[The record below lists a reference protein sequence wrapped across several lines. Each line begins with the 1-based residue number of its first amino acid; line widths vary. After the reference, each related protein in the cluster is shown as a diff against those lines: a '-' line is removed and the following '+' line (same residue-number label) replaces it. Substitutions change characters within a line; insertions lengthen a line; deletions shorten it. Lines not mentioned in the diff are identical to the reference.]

1 MTDNGRLKIFT
12 NTISLRI
19 KLKVTVLGAAKEVG
33 RSAFLVSAD
42 HTNVLMDYG
51 VLLRREPIFPMH
63 VKPKDIDAVVIS
75 HAHLDHSG
83 FVPSLFLSQST
94 EVQALG
100 TFPTFEL
107 SQLLIEDMIKISGFY
122 LPFEYLDLMTMMK
135 RSKNLQFREPYKIN
149 DINITLHE
157 SGHIL
162 GGSTV
167 MLEYDGKRLFYTGDI
182 NTRGSKL
189 LRPADLNL
197 DDIDLMIIEST
208 YSQTEQ
214 TPREQSEIDLL
225 KFAYEVIE
233 RKGTLFIPAFSVER
247 AQEIACV
254 LKTYNFPHKVV
265 MDGMALKANEIMMRH
280 PTFLRDPEI
289 FKKAVTEAEWISGWN
304 RRKKVVRE
312 PCVIISPAGMLVG
325 GTAVFYLQEIAKDNK
340 NGIAIVSYQGE
351 GTPGKM
357 LLEKRVTIFD
367 GRERKCLADV
377 KRFEFSGHN
386 SRSELFEILDRVKG
400 NPKVLTVHGDGLSCT
415 KFAEEIKQ
423 KYGHDAKAP
432 DAGELIEV

>member
-1 MTDNGRLKIFT
+1 M
-12 NTISLRI
+12 
-19 KLKVTVLGAAKEVG
+19 KVTVLGAAKEVG
-33 RSAFLVSAD
+33 RSAFLVNAN
-42 HTNVLMDYG
+42 HTNILLDYG
-51 VLLRREPIFPMH
+51 VLLKREPIFPMH

-83 FVPSLFLSQST
+83 FVPSLFLSQSA
-94 EVQALG
+94 EVQSLG
-100 TFPTFEL
+100 TLPTFEL

-135 RSKNLQFREPYKIN
+135 RSKSLKYREPYEIN
-149 DINITLHE
+149 DVTVTLHE

-167 MLEYDGKRLFYTGDI
+167 VVEHEKKLLFYTGDI

-189 LRPADLNL
+189 LRQADLNL
-197 DDIDLMIIEST
+197 DPIDLLIIEST

-214 TPREQSEIDLL
+214 TPREQSESELL
-225 KFAYEVIE
+225 EFAYEVID

-254 LKTYNFPHKVV
+254 LKTNNFPHKVA
-265 MDGMALKANEIMMRH
+265 MDGMALKANEIMVRH
-280 PTFLRDPEI
+280 PTFLRDPEV
-289 FKKAVTEAEWISGWN
+289 FKKAVTEAEWIRGWN
-304 RRKKVVRE
+304 RRKKIVKE

-325 GTAVFYLQEIAKDNK
+325 GTAVFYLQEIAKDSK

-351 GTPGKM
+351 GTPGKT

-367 GRERKCLADV
+367 GRVRKCLADV

-386 SRSELFEILDRVKG
+386 SRSELFEILDRING

-415 KFAEEIKQ
+415 KFAEEIRQ
-423 KYGHDAKAP
+423 KYGYDAKAP
-432 DAGELIEV
+432 DAGELIEL

>member
-1 MTDNGRLKIFT
+1 M
-12 NTISLRI
+12 
-19 KLKVTVLGAAKEVG
+19 KVSVLGAAKEVG
-33 RSAFLVSAD
+33 RSAFLVNVN
-42 HTNVLMDYG
+42 HTTILLDYG
-51 VLLRREPIFPMH
+51 VLLKREPIFPMH
-63 VKPKDIDAVVIS
+63 VKPKDVDAVVIS

-94 EVQALG
+94 QVQSLG
-100 TFPTFEL
+100 TVPTFEL

-135 RSKNLQFREPYKIN
+135 RSKSLNYKEPYKVN
-149 DINITLHE
+149 DLSITLHE

-167 MLEYDGKRLFYTGDI
+167 VVEHDNKRLFYTGDI

-189 LRPADLNL
+189 LRQADLDL
-197 DDIDLMIIEST
+197 DPIDLMIIEST

-214 TPREQSEIDLL
+214 TPREQSESELIE
-225 KFAYEVIE
+225 FAHEVID

-254 LKTYNFPHKVV
+254 LKSYNFPHKIA
-265 MDGMALKANEIMMRH
+265 MDGMALKANEIMVRH
-280 PTFLRDPEI
+280 PKFLRDPEV

-304 RRKKVVRE
+304 RRRKIVKE
-312 PCVIISPAGMLVG
+312 PGVIISPAGMLVG
-325 GTAVFYLQEIAKDNK
+325 GTAVFYLQEIAKDSK
-340 NGIAIVSYQGE
+340 NGVAIVSYQGE
-351 GTPGKM
+351 GTPGRT
-357 LLEKRVTIFD
+357 LLEKRVTTYD
-367 GRERKCLADV
+367 GRVRKCLADV

-386 SRSELFEILDRVKG
+386 SRSELFEILDRVSG

-415 KFAEEIKQ
+415 KFAEEIKE
-423 KYGHDAKAP
+423 KYGYDAKAP
-432 DAGELIEV
+432 DAGELVEF

>member
-1 MTDNGRLKIFT
+1 M
-12 NTISLRI
+12 
-19 KLKVTVLGAAKEVG
+19 KVTVLGAAKEVG
-33 RSAFLVSAD
+33 RSAFLVNAN
-42 HTNVLMDYG
+42 HTNILLDYG
-51 VLLRREPIFPMH
+51 VLLKREPIFPMH

-83 FVPSLFLSQST
+83 FVPSLFLSQSA
-94 EVQALG
+94 EVQSLG
-100 TFPTFEL
+100 TVPTFEL

-135 RSKNLQFREPYKIN
+135 RSKSLKYREPYEIN
-149 DINITLHE
+149 DITVTLHE

-167 MLEYDGKRLFYTGDI
+167 VVEHGKKRLFYTGDI

-189 LRPADLNL
+189 LRQADLNL
-197 DDIDLMIIEST
+197 DPIDLLVIEST

-214 TPREQSEIDLL
+214 TPREQSEAELL
-225 KFAYEVIE
+225 EFAYEVID

-254 LKTYNFPHKVV
+254 LKTNNFPHKVA
-265 MDGMALKANEIMMRH
+265 MDGMALKANEIMVRH
-280 PTFLRDPEI
+280 PTFLRDPEV

-304 RRKKVVRE
+304 RRKKIVKE
-312 PCVIISPAGMLVG
+312 PGVIISPAGMLVG
-325 GTAVFYLQEIAKDNK
+325 GTAVFYLQEIAKDSK

-351 GTPGKM
+351 GTPGKT
-357 LLEKRVTIFD
+357 LLEKKVTIFD
-367 GRERKCLADV
+367 GRVRKCLADV

-386 SRSELFEILDRVKG
+386 SRSELFEILDRING

-415 KFAEEIKQ
+415 KFAEEIRQ
-423 KYGHDAKAP
+423 KYGYDAKAP
-432 DAGELIEV
+432 DAGELIEL

>member
-1 MTDNGRLKIFT
+1 
-12 NTISLRI
+12 
-19 KLKVTVLGAAKEVG
+19 VLGAAKEVG
-33 RSAFLVSAD
+33 RSAFLVNANN
-42 HTNVLMDYG
+42 TNILMDYG

-83 FVPSLFLSQST
+83 YVPSLFLSQST

-122 LPFEYLDLMTMMK
+122 LPFEYLDLVTMMK
-135 RSKNLQFREPYKIN
+135 RSKNLQYREHYKIN
-149 DINITLHE
+149 DINVTLHE
-157 SGHIL
+157 SGHVL

-167 MLEYDGKRLFYTGDI
+167 VVEDDKKRLFYTGDI

-189 LRPADLNL
+189 LRSADLNL

-214 TPREQSEIDLL
+214 MPREQSETELL
-225 KFAYEVIE
+225 EFAYEVIE

-254 LKTYNFPHKVV
+254 LKTYKFPHKVV

-280 PTFLRDPEI
+280 QTFLRDPEI
-289 FKKAVTEAEWISGWN
+289 FKKAVTEAEWIKGWN
-304 RRKKVVRE
+304 RRKRIVRE

-351 GTPGKM
+351 GTPGKT
-357 LLEKRVTIFD
+357 LLEKKVTIFD
-367 GRERKCLADV
+367 GRVRKCLADV

-386 SRSELFEILDRVKG
+386 SRSELFEILDRIKG
-400 NPKVLTVHGDGLSCT
+400 NPKVLTVHGDGQSCT

-423 KYGHDAKAP
+423 KYGYDAKAP
-432 DAGELIEV
+432 EAGEIIELQ

>member
-1 MTDNGRLKIFT
+1 M
-12 NTISLRI
+12 
-19 KLKVTVLGAAKEVG
+19 KVTVLGAAKEVG
-33 RSAFLVSAD
+33 RSAFLVNAN
-42 HTNVLMDYG
+42 HTNILLDYG
-51 VLLRREPIFPMH
+51 VLLKREPIFPMH

-83 FVPSLFLSQST
+83 FVPSLFLSQSA
-94 EVQALG
+94 EVQSLG
-100 TFPTFEL
+100 TVPTFEL

-135 RSKNLQFREPYKIN
+135 RSKILKYREPYEIN
-149 DINITLHE
+149 DVTVTLHE

-167 MLEYDGKRLFYTGDI
+167 VVEHGKKRLFYTGDI

-189 LRPADLNL
+189 LRQADLNL
-197 DDIDLMIIEST
+197 DPIDLLIIEST

-214 TPREQSEIDLL
+214 TPREQSESELL
-225 KFAYEVIE
+225 EFAYEVID

-254 LKTYNFPHKVV
+254 LKTNNFPHKVA
-265 MDGMALKANEIMMRH
+265 MDGMALKANEIMVRH
-280 PTFLRDPEI
+280 PTFLRDPEV
-289 FKKAVTEAEWISGWN
+289 FKKAVTEAEWISGWH
-304 RRKKVVRE
+304 RRKKIVKE

-325 GTAVFYLQEIAKDNK
+325 GTAVFYLQEIAKDSK

-351 GTPGKM
+351 GTPGKT

-367 GRERKCLADV
+367 GRVRKCLADV

-386 SRSELFEILDRVKG
+386 SRSELFEILDRING
-400 NPKVLTVHGDGLSCT
+400 NPKVLTVHGDGVSCT
-415 KFAEEIKQ
+415 KFAEEIRQ
-423 KYGHDAKAP
+423 KYGYDAKAP
-432 DAGELIEV
+432 DAGELIEL